1 MTQSQSPETEANPVT
16 ETNGQ
21 PAAVTPSQP
30 SPKTNWLS
38 GSRGVVLGVGLGLL
52 VAFVGSRIVT
62 PGQANDSPPAAAP
75 AATEAQAKSVTV
87 APVESTAIA
96 QTLSATGTIAAYE
109 MIPVATQATGMQI
122 TAVLVDE
129 GDTVQAGQILV
140 RLDNAALQAQLAS
153 AQASVQQAEAR
164 LAELRAGT
172 RTEAIAQAQAQVS
185 EAQAR
190 ADLAQERAG
199 RFSSLRNDGAIAQDQ
214 LDEILTEQRRAQASL
229 QQAQRRL
236 EELQAGPRPEA
247 IAQAQAQ
254 LNQAQAQV
262 QLINAQLNDTVV
274 RAPKSGKIAERNAF
288 VGDLTASSKQ
298 LFQIIQNGRLE
309 LQLKVPETQLPQI
322 NPGQTVQITNDA
334 DADLKITGRV
344 REIDP
349 IVDAESRQAMVK
361 VDLPGNAN
369 LKPGMFLRAEIATDT
384 APGLT
389 VPTDAIIPQS
399 DGSGIA
405 YIVQSDNTV
414 TAQTVTTGKVLSDNR
429 IEIRSGLNPE
439 DRIVVKGA
447 PYLKNG
453 DRIAVID

>member
-16 ETNGQ
+16 DTNPT
-21 PAAVTPSQP
+21 PAPTA
-30 SPKTNWLS
+30 SPTVKTNWLS

-52 VAFVGSRIVT
+52 VAFIGSRIIT
-62 PGQANDSPPAAAP
+62 PGQANDSPPAATP
-75 AATEAQAKSVTV
+75 AATEAKAKSVTV
-87 APVESTAIA
+87 APVESIAIA
-96 QTLSATGTIAAYE
+96 QTLSATGTITAYE
-109 MIPVATQATGMQI
+109 MIPVATQATGLQI

-129 GDTVQAGQILV
+129 GDTVQAGQTLV
-140 RLDNAALQAQLAS
+140 RLNDAALRAQLAS
-153 AQASVQQAEAR
+153 ANASVQQAEAR
-164 LAELRAGT
+164 LAELRAGS

-214 LDEILTEQRRAQASL
+214 LDEILTEQRRAQASV
-229 QQAQRRL
+229 QQAQQRL

-262 QLINAQLNDTVV
+262 QLIAAQLDDTVV
-274 RAPKSGKIAERNAF
+274 RAPASGKIAERNAS

-309 LQLKVPETQLPQI
+309 LQLNVPETQLPQI

-334 DADLKITGRV
+334 DASLKITGRV

-349 IVDAESRQAMVK
+349 IVDAESRQAVVN
-361 VDLPGNAN
+361 VDLPGNAS

-414 TAQTVTTGKVLSDNR
+414 TAQTVTTGKVLPDNR
-429 IEIRSGLNPE
+429 IEIRSGLNGGE
-439 DRIVVKGA
+439 NIVVKGA
-447 PYLKNG
+447 PYLKDG
-453 DRIAVID
+453 DKVSIQ

>member
-1 MTQSQSPETEANPVT
+1 MTQSQTPETEVNPAPEANGTQTATVP
-16 ETNGQ
+16 
-21 PAAVTPSQP
+21 P

-52 VAFVGSRIVT
+52 VAFIGSRIIT
-62 PGQANDSPPAAAP
+62 PGQANDSAPAAAP
-75 AATEAQAKSVTV
+75 TATEAQAKSVTV

-96 QTLSATGTIAAYE
+96 QTLSATGTITAYE
-109 MIPVATQATGMQI
+109 MLPVTSPATGLQI

-129 GDTVQAGQILV
+129 GDTVQAGQTLV
-140 RLDNAALQAQLAS
+140 RLNDAALRAQLAQ

-164 LAELRAGT
+164 LAELRAGS

-247 IAQAQAQ
+247 IAQAMAQ
-254 LNQAQAQV
+254 LNQAIAQV
-262 QLINAQLNDTVV
+262 QLITAQLDDTVV
-274 RAPKSGKIAERNAF
+274 RAPKSGKIAERNAS

-309 LQLKVPETQLPQI
+309 LQLKIPETQLPQI

-334 DADLKITGRV
+334 DADLQITGKV

-349 IVDAESRQAMVK
+349 ILDAESRQAVVN
-361 VDLPGNAN
+361 VDLPSNPN
-369 LKPGMFLRAEIATDT
+369 LKPGMFLRAEIATTT
-384 APGLT
+384 APGVT

-429 IEIRSGLNPE
+429 IEIRSGLNGGE
-439 DRIVVKGA
+439 NIVVKGA
-447 PYLKNG
+447 PYLKAG
-453 DRIAVID
+453 DRVSVVD